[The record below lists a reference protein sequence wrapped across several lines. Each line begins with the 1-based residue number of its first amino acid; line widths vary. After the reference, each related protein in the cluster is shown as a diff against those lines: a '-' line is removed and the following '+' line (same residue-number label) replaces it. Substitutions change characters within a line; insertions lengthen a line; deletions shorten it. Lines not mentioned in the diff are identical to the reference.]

1 MPFLV
6 VLVNW
11 GISLLILVLFIS
23 AILSWFN
30 PDPRHPVIRGIQAIV
45 DPILRP
51 IRAIIPPMGGFDLS
65 PLIAFLVLRLL
76 QSLIRDAILRG
87 VQ

>member
-11 GISLLILVLFIS
+11 GISLLILLLFIS

-30 PDPRHPVIRGIQAIV
+30 PDPRNPVIRVIQAIV

>member
-11 GISLLILVLFIS
+11 GISLLILLLFIS

-30 PDPRHPVIRGIQAIV
+30 PDPRHPVIRVIQAIV

-51 IRAIIPPMGGFDLS
+51 IRAIIPPLGGFDLS

>member
-30 PDPRHPVIRGIQAIV
+30 PDPRNPVIRVIQAIV